1 MSTQYTFNSKTQS
14 GTITI
19 DNRFITIQSS
29 NFLFG
34 IFRIRNQ
41 NQTLPLQT
49 LSLVSSGLRYRR
61 NSIIQGAFFLLLSVL
76 TTIPGL
82 QTLAYGI
89 SLTTTLTLCF
99 VAIIYFLLAVFIY
112 GHSFSSSKLN
122 PPGIKYIILI
132 SLAFYILIQLF
143 ISTTGYTALHLI
155 LFSLGIMILM
165 KSLQAT
171 LSIQQFGTQPVIL
184 GIDSR
189 DISIVQDIEKS
200 IISSLIY
207 NINKTDL
214 NTFFD
219 QKH

>member
-1 MSTQYTFNSKTQS
+1 
-14 GTITI
+14 
-19 DNRFITIQSS
+19 
-29 NFLFG
+29 
-34 IFRIRNQ
+34 
-41 NQTLPLQT
+41 
-49 LSLVSSGLRYRR
+49 
-61 NSIIQGAFFLLLSVL
+61 VL

-165 KSLQAT
+165 KSLQGT

-200 IISSLIY
+200 IISSLTY

-219 QKH
+219 HKH

>member
-19 DNRFITIQSS
+19 DNRFITIQRS

-34 IFRIRNQ
+34 IFRIRKQ

-61 NSIIQGAFFLLLSVL
+61 NSISQGAFFLLLSV
-76 TTIPGL
+76 
-82 QTLAYGI
+82 
-89 SLTTTLTLCF
+89 LTTTLTLCF

-143 ISTTGYTALHLI
+143 ISTTGYTTLHLI

-200 IISSLIY
+200 IISSLTY

-219 QKH
+219 HKH